1 MSVIDTT
8 LIRCCTSLYELPLT
22 SMLLG
27 ESFHPGG
34 TALTKQLAEMAL
46 AGPDDRVVDV
56 ACGTGTTAHILALEF
71 GAQVLGIDY
80 SAVMIDR
87 ANRQWTSPDYRY
99 RPSFCRGNVFQL
111 PVATA
116 SQDIVFCECALCT
129 FPDPVLALAEFFRVL
144 RPGGRLAISDITIE
158 KPVPTL
164 LQNILARNI
173 CVAGAYALETYQSM
187 IEDAG
192 FSNIR
197 TQPTNHVLFD
207 MIECIERRLHLG
219 EVILELEQLSFTN
232 ETQSARQTLI
242 DARVFLSSGGAGYA
256 LFSARKC

>member
-1 MSVIDTT
+1 
-8 LIRCCTSLYELPLT
+8 
-22 SMLLG
+22 MLLG

-129 FPDPVLALAEFFRVL
+129 FIDPMLALNEFLRVL
-144 RPGGRLAISDITIE
+144 KPGGRIALSDITID
-158 KPVPTL
+158 KPIPAA
-164 LQNILARNI
+164 LQNILAHNI
-173 CVAGAYALETYQSM
+173 CVAGAHSVKQYQSM
-187 IEDAG
+187 ISEAG
-192 FSNIR
+192 FSTIR
-197 TQPTNHVLFD
+197 TKLTNHVLFD
-207 MIECIERRLHLG
+207 MIERIERRLELS
-219 EVILELEQLSFTN
+219 EVMLELQ
-232 ETQSARQTLI
+232 QSALADESSNARQTLT
-242 DARVFLSSGGAGYA
+242 DARDFLSSGGAGYA
-256 LFSARKC
+256 LFSARK